1 MKPSRRILPYLTV
14 DESAVTFESWWF
26 ERAGTR
32 MPLPKYLPAWDY
44 ASDLLVGLTATINS
58 DLALG
63 STGLDTLDQLAIVL
77 VADCKASQRRF
88 TSSVRLFS
96 DCEIIDVALDV
107 PPGQVA
113 DSIDLSAT
121 LVLAEDVAPARNR
134 VQRAGSRLASS
145 LSHVVILEGDASRF
159 PTEPI
164 SFSAA
169 GYEAAPWTISSTAE
183 SLEDGLMGSVRL
195 LINEDHPWGQQ
206 LLEDASAEVSR
217 QLHVDVF
224 RSLVIICADLGDH
237 LASDLE
243 DDSLGGVVDY
253 MCQLYLRRGL
263 DEAVKVIREEPLRFD
278 RLVYAAVTP

>member
-1 MKPSRRILPYLTV
+1 MKRGRRILPYRTA
-14 DESAVTFESWWF
+14 DESAVIWESWWF
-26 ERAGTR
+26 ERAETR
-32 MPLPKYLPAWDY
+32 LPLPKYLPGWDY
-44 ASDLLVGLTATINS
+44 ASELTVGLTATINS
-58 DLALG
+58 DLVLA
-63 STGLDTLDQLAIVL
+63 STGLDDLDQIAIVL
-77 VADCKASQRRF
+77 VGDCKASQRRF

-96 DCEIIDVALDV
+96 GCEIVDVGLQL

-113 DSIDLSAT
+113 DSMDLCAV
-121 LVLAEDVAPARNR
+121 LVLAEDIEPAADR

-145 LSHVVILEGDASRF
+145 HNQSFILEGDASRF

-183 SLEDGLMGSVRL
+183 SLEESLMGTVRL
-195 LINEDHPWGQQ
+195 LINEDHPWGQR
-206 LLEDASAEVSR
+206 LLTDASADVSK

-224 RSLVIICADLGDH
+224 RSLVSICAELGD
-237 LASDLE
+237 SPTGDFE

-263 DEAVKVIREEPLRFD
+263 TEAVKVIREEPLRFD